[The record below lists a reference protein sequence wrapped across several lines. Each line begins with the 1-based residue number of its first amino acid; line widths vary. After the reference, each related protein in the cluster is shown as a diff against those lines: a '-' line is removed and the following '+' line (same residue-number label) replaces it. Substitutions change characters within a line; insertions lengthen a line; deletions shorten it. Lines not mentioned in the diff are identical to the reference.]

1 MLAYTESIVTW
12 RNTYLAFTDAVFIIA
27 MVISVGSFIIMIVLF
42 IGYMMKDYKI
52 SEGIP
57 KPADKRYKYR
67 SPQYMR
73 FMEQALLKRN

>member
-1 MLAYTESIVTW
+1 
-12 RNTYLAFTDAVFIIA
+12 